1 MQMYEVVALSEDMQ
15 QELARKIIYAD
26 DEDDA
31 IDQMQEELNENH
43 TTYGMC
49 MASEI

>member
-1 MQMYEVVALSEDMQ
+1 MQMYEVIALSEDMHS
-15 QELARKIIYAD
+15 ELAKKIIYAD

-31 IDQMQEELNENH
+31 IDQMQAELQENN
-43 TTYGMC
+43 TPYGIC